1 MYDLDDMEIDQ
12 RMFTL
17 FNRMWGSLTSD
28 LFANYYN
35 HKVKQFYSKFVDS
48 STAG

>member
-1 MYDLDDMEIDQ
+1 MYDPDDLEIDQ

-35 HKVKQFYSKFVDS
+35 HKVKQFCSKFVDS